1 LKGKQVIVI
10 NGSYRRGGITDQT
23 VEEILRAVRDGGGQ
37 AETIDLLDVPLEFC
51 TNCRSC
57 TQKPD
62 ALPRGRCIHNDAMAG
77 ILDRVDAAEGIVLAS
92 PINFY
97 SCTALMRRFIERLV
111 VYAYWP
117 WGYPR
122 GPKDRAA
129 GKLTKRAVLATSTA
143 CPAILARLLVP
154 SATKAMKAA
163 ARCMGARVVDTV
175 WLGMIANAEKQRLT
189 EQQRKRAYQA
199 GIRLIQ

>member
-1 LKGKQVIVI
+1 MGKTVIAI

-23 VEEILRAVRDGGGQ
+23 VEEILRAVRDNGGQ
-37 AETIDLLDVPLEFC
+37 AETIDLRDVPLEFC

-57 TQKPD
+57 TQKP
-62 ALPRGRCIHNDAMAG
+62 APLPRGQCIHNDAMSG
-77 ILDRVDAAEGIVLAS
+77 ILDRVDAADKIVLAS

-97 SCTALMRRFIERLV
+97 NCTALTRRFFERLV

-122 GPKDRAA
+122 GPKERSA

-143 CPAILARLLVP
+143 CPAAIARRLIP

-175 WLGMIANAEKQRLT
+175 WQGMIANAEKQRLT
-189 EQQRKRAYQA
+189 DKQRKRAYQA
-199 GIRLIQ
+199 GEKLMR